1 MLDKAFEVFVL
12 ALGIFTEVYL
22 FVLAAFALLMLARQV
37 LKSLIRYMELR
48 REVLQVRARVLT
60 LERRTN
66 RQLMELAKKEREGS
80 AQ

>member
-12 ALGIFTEVYL
+12 ALGIFAEVYL
-22 FVLAAFALLMLARQV
+22 FVFAAFALLVLARQV

-48 REVLQVRARVLT
+48 REVLQIRARVLT

-66 RQLMELAKKEREGS
+66 RQLMELAKKEREGG
-80 AQ
+80 AR

>member
-12 ALGIFTEVYL
+12 TLGIFAEVYL
-22 FVLAAFALLMLARQV
+22 FVFAAFALLVLARRV
-37 LKSLIRYMELR
+37 LKSLIHYMELR
-48 REVLQVRARVLT
+48 REVLQIRARVLT

-66 RQLMELAKKEREGS
+66 RQLMELVKKEREGS

>member
-12 ALGIFTEVYL
+12 ALGIFAEVYL
-22 FVLAAFALLMLARQV
+22 FVFTAFALLVLARQV